1 VVFEYHDP
9 LEEYK
14 NIVLDSKLS
23 KQEKE
28 VLWNNMQRFLDE
40 EKVVINGKRTYPKV
54 VDIEIGFRED
64 YKHPY
69 ISFFIVFLGEF
80 KKGVN
85 VYEDEYEA
93 EVAEYPYTV
102 YWVFPLKA
110 RVVSAD
116 LGVPYTILG
125 NGRILSF
132 TVPRGTRIRGYERI
146 EFELN

>member
-1 VVFEYHDP
+1 
-9 LEEYK
+9 
-14 NIVLDSKLS
+14 LDSKLS
-23 KQEKE
+23 KQEKKYYGITCRDFSTRKSSNQ
-28 VLWNNMQRFLDE
+28 W
-40 EKVVINGKRTYPKV
+40 KRTYPKV

>member
-23 KQEKE
+23 KQEKKYYGITCRDFSTRKSSNQ
-28 VLWNNMQRFLDE
+28 W
-40 EKVVINGKRTYPKV
+40 KRTYPKV